1 LALGYTEIPPAT
13 DRYHHTKTELLE
25 RVASLLGGRAAEEVI
40 FKEFSAG
47 ASSDLSQST
56 MIVRKMVMELG
67 MSALGPISLTS
78 GEMEW
83 YGVSHEQ
90 GSFISEEMAGKV
102 DREVV
107 KILGEA
113 YAQAKQVL
121 EKNLPRMEK
130 VTDALLEK
138 ETLDEEEFK
147 KLVA

>member
-1 LALGYTEIPPAT
+1 A
-13 DRYHHTKTELLE
+13 
-25 RVASLLGGRAAEEVI
+25 
-40 FKEFSAG
+40 
-47 ASSDLSQST
+47 T

-67 MSALGPISLTS
+67 MSILGPISLAS

-90 GSFISEEMAGKV
+90 GNFISEEMAGKV

-113 YAQAKQVL
+113 YVQAKKVL

-130 VTDALLEK
+130 VTNALLEK
-138 ETLDEEEFK
+138 ETLDEEEFR
-147 KLVA
+147 KLVG